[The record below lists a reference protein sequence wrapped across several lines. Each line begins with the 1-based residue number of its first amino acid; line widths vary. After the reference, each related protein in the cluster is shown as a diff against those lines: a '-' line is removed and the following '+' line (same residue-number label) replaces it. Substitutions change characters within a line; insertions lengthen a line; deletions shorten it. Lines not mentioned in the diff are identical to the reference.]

1 MSARYINQKLKQTTK
16 KNKKKKLKKQ
26 VKPTTTLFKHIA

>member
-16 KNKKKKLKKQ
+16 KNKKKLKKQ